1 MKETKGNSI
10 RCCLIEGE
18 NLQESLSCAIQDG
31 EVLAELGK
39 WRNFAMPLHT
49 GPLAALL
56 IISSYATVLGLF
68 LLIRKIGFKF
78 SCSTLTNKDFAL

>member
-18 NLQESLSCAIQDG
+18 NLQESLSCAIQDE

-49 GPLAALL
+49 GPQATSIGARASLPY
-56 IISSYATVLGLF
+56 SSFLPTPQFLGYF
-68 LLIRKIGFKF
+68 Y
-78 SCSTLTNKDFAL
+78 